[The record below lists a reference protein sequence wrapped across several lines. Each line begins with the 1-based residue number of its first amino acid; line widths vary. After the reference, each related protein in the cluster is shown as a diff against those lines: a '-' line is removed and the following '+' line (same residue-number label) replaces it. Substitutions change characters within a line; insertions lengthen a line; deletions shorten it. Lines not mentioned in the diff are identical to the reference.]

1 MKEIKDFNITKLR
14 NDEDFGF
21 HHRVYALATTY
32 VTLET
37 DAAML
42 ASYVTPYKA
51 YDEAMKQS
59 NTNSYTAQVA
69 ELDAKADAAWRYA
82 RAYVRAMVM
91 CPDGDL
97 AEIASQISAVFDKYG
112 DFTNLGYTQ
121 EYGMYHNLIQDL
133 LLIPQDDR
141 NLCSFQIWLDSM
153 MDASEKFNIA
163 RESQTGEESKRIAG
177 LIKECRTATDTAYR
191 NFCKY
196 INVMVMVNGED
207 AYADFIDQL
216 NVIVAEMAANMAAR
230 TTKAANAKKEDATE
244 EGTVTEE

>member
-1 MKEIKDFNITKLR
+1 MKQIKEFNLAKLR

-42 ASYVTPYKA
+42 ASYVTPYRA

-59 NTNSYTAQVA
+59 ATNSYTNQVA

-82 RAYVRAMVM
+82 RAYIRAMLV
-91 CPDGDL
+91 CPDTDM
-97 AEIASQISAVFDKYG
+97 AAIAAQISACFDKYG
-112 DFTNLGYTQ
+112 DFTDLGYTQ

-133 LLIPQDDR
+133 LLISVDDR
-141 NLCSFQIWLDSM
+141 NLCGFQIWLDAM
-153 MDASEKFNIA
+153 VDASEKFNIA
-163 RESQTGEESKRIAG
+163 RESQTSEESKRVAG

-216 NVIVAEMAANMAAR
+216 NVIVAEMSANMAAR
-230 TTKAANAKKEDATE
+230 ATKAANAKKEEAETE
-244 EGTVTEE
+244 E